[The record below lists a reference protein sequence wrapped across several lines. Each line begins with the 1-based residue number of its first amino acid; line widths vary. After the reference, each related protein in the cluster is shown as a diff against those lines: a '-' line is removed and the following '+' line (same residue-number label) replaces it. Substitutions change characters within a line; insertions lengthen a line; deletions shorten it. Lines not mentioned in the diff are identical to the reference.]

1 MISATKTL
9 TTISLE
15 SKGNEETK
23 DNKEV
28 EQNGTDTLLSPFEQY
43 GYAVY
48 DANGKHMTDKAGLI
62 AIQDH
67 DVSKI
72 QICYFKHPG
81 SGSQE
86 V

>member
-28 EQNGTDTLLSPFEQY
+28 EQNGTDTLLSPLNNMAMLFTMQTE
-43 GYAVY
+43 
-48 DANGKHMTDKAGLI
+48 NI
-62 AIQDH
+62 
-67 DVSKI
+67 
-72 QICYFKHPG
+72 
-81 SGSQE
+81 
-86 V
+86 